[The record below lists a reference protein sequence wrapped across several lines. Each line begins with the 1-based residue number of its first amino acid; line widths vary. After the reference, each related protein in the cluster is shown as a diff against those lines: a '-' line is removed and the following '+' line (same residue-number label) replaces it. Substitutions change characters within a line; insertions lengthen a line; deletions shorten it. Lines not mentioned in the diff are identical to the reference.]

1 MSDRT
6 RESQARACLPIDGGC
21 RLADVVEIS
30 RSTRGPAGETGRP
43 AGQRRTSI
51 CWAWLRAERRQI
63 LRLVLRPVTV
73 AAIMTRIAATM
84 MLMIH
89 RIQSMP
95 FVASTP
101 SAAAT

>member
-1 MSDRT
+1 VATRRSRT
-6 RESQARACLPIDGGC
+6 
-21 RLADVVEIS
+21 LALAGVTEIS
-30 RSTRGPAGETGRP
+30 RTTRAPAGETGRRT
-43 AGQRRTSI
+43 GQRRTSI
-51 CWAWLRAERRQI
+51 CWAWSRAERRQT

-101 SAAAT
+101 NAAAT

>member
-1 MSDRT
+1 MTAPFVDHVEGLHPGSGLTPADRW
-6 RESQARACLPIDGGC
+6 AG
-21 RLADVVEIS
+21 
-30 RSTRGPAGETGRP
+30 RGDRP
-43 AGQRRTSI
+43 AHGAETNQQLLRL
-51 CWAWLRAERRQI
+51 LRAERCQI

>member
-1 MSDRT
+1 MYR
-6 RESQARACLPIDGGC
+6 RWVPARGGHGV
-21 RLADVVEIS
+21 LALDPWAG
-30 RSTRGPAGETGRP
+30 RGDRP
-43 AGQRRTSI
+43 AHGTERTSI
-51 CWAWLRAERRQI
+51 CWARSRAERRQI
-63 LRLVLRPVTV
+63 RRLVLRPVTV

-89 RIQSMP
+89 RIQSIP